1 MGIILCLIA
10 GWAIIGNI
18 TMYRLYTHANT
29 YCKKTYGME
38 YLSLIREMIKTKRAQ
53 SRITKDLPEPLQIA
67 TKIGFILGAVIS
79 GTLMGALLSYSESRK
94 RIALKNVDAAAKSAS
109 IKKLTENERN

>member
-18 TMYRLYTHANT
+18 TMYRLYTHANA

-38 YLSLIREMIKTKRAQ
+38 YLSLIRETIKMKRARSQ
-53 SRITKDLPEPLQIA
+53 FTKDLPEPLQIA
-67 TKIGFILGAVIS
+67 TKIGFILGTGIT
-79 GTLMGALLSYSESRK
+79 GTLMGALMTYSESRK
-94 RIALKNVDAAAKSAS
+94 RIALKNIDAMARSAS
-109 IKKLTENERN
+109 IKKLTEKN